1 MPGKGGRFLQMRSCN
16 TERYAFG
23 GRGSGSEQEKRGGEG
38 GKCGWGGFCIE
49 SLVPS
54 VCVPEGA
61 KKEHSKDHKS
71 STTF

>member
-1 MPGKGGRFLQMRSCN
+1 MDAFDQVNRVFLIILI
-16 TERYAFG
+16 ADWLG
-23 GRGSGSEQEKRGGEG
+23 LGV
-38 GKCGWGGFCIE
+38 WGGFCIE